1 MSRLELLVGALL
13 ALTVGIV
20 LVFGGEPER
29 ESSLDTRPSTLR
41 SGPDG
46 SKAVYD
52 VLVRLG
58 VSTERRRRPL
68 FDLNRD
74 PRHPPAV
81 LAVLDPF
88 LQLEAAE
95 LQQVARFVR
104 AGGTVVSA
112 GSGGGITRCA
122 GWVTANAARLL
133 RVDSFPV
140 QPPAPGLDLPP
151 VADYLRPPGVAGET
165 DAARRMRGGDI
176 EADGCETLTPIAR
189 DTLLRLR
196 NGRPAALRLRYRGGG
211 SIALVADVGYFRN
224 RTWRFTAA
232 PVFVAPLVVPPSTR
246 PGLVVWDEYHQ
257 GFGEESSVTGVLMTW
272 LGSTPIGW
280 ALLQLAAVVLAALGV
295 AAVRFGPARSVIERR
310 RRSPLEHVEA
320 LAAGLEG
327 AGGVDTAVG
336 LTVSGLRRRLGRVGL
351 LPAGAERAWLAAL
364 ELALPTPTGRNAVRR
379 LQRTINE
386 PGGPERALAAAQ
398 AVEDVW
404 EELRQRTTRA
414 GL

>member
-20 LVFGGEPER
+20 LVFGGEPEQ
-29 ESSLDTRPSTLR
+29 EPSLDLRPSTLR

-46 SKAVYD
+46 GKGVYD
-52 VLVRLG
+52 VLARLG
-58 VSTERRRRPL
+58 VPTERRRRPL

-74 PRHPPAV
+74 PRHRPAV

-88 LQLEAAE
+88 LDLEAAE
-95 LQQVARFVR
+95 LEQVARFVR
-104 AGGTVVSA
+104 AGGAVVAA
-112 GSGGGITRCA
+112 GSGGGITRCV

-140 QPPAPGLDLPP
+140 QPPAPGLALPP

-165 DAARRMRGGDI
+165 DARRRMRGGDI
-176 EADGCETLTPIAR
+176 ETNECETLAPIGR

-196 NGRPAALRLRYRGGG
+196 NGRPAVLRLRYHGGG
-211 SIALVADVGYFRN
+211 SVVLVADVGYFRN
-224 RTWRFTAA
+224 RTWRTTG
-232 PVFVAPLVVPPSTR
+232 APLFIAPLLVPAATH
-246 PGLVVWDEYHQ
+246 PGLVLWDEYHQ
-257 GFGEESSVTGVLMTW
+257 GFGEETSVTGALVAW
-272 LGSTPIGW
+272 LESTPIGW
-280 ALLQLAAVVLAALGV
+280 ALLQLAAVVLVALGV

-310 RRSPLEHVEA
+310 RRSPLEHLEA

-327 AGGVDTAVG
+327 AGGVDTAVA
-336 LTVSGLRRRLGRVGL
+336 LTVTGLRRRLGRIGL
-351 LPAGAERAWLAAL
+351 LSPGAERAWLAAL

-379 LQRTINE
+379 LQRTINQ

>member
-1 MSRLELLVGALL
+1 MSRIELLVGVLL
-13 ALTVGIV
+13 AVTVGIV
-20 LVFGGEPER
+20 LLFGGEPEQ
-29 ESSLDTRPSTLR
+29 ESSLDLRPSTLR

-46 SKAVYD
+46 GKAVYD
-52 VLVRLG
+52 VLARLG
-58 VSTERRRRPL
+58 VPTERRRRPL

-74 PRHPPAV
+74 TRHRPAV

-88 LQLEAAE
+88 LALEAAE
-95 LQQVARFVR
+95 LEQVARFVR
-104 AGGTVVSA
+104 AGGAVVAA
-112 GSGGGITRCA
+112 GSGGGITRCV

-151 VADYLRPPGVAGET
+151 VVDYLRPPGVARET
-165 DAARRMRGGDI
+165 DAGRRLRGGDI
-176 EADGCETLTPIAR
+176 ETDECETLAPIAR

-211 SIALVADVGYFRN
+211 SVALVADVGYFRN
-224 RTWRFTAA
+224 RAWRTTDA
-232 PVFVAPLVVPPSTR
+232 PLFVAPLLVPASTR

-257 GFGEESSVTGVLMTW
+257 GFGDETSVTGVLLAW
-272 LGSTPIGW
+272 LESTPIGW
-280 ALLQLAAVVLAALGV
+280 ALLQLAAVVLVALAV
-295 AAVRFGPARSVIERR
+295 AAVRFGPARSAIERR

-327 AGGVDTAVG
+327 AGGVDTVVG

-404 EELRQRTTRA
+404 EELRPRTTRA

>member
-1 MSRLELLVGALL
+1 MSRIELLVGVLL
-13 ALTVGIV
+13 AVTVGVV
-20 LVFGGEPER
+20 LLFGGEPEQ
-29 ESSLDTRPSTLR
+29 ESSLDLRPSTLR

-46 SKAVYD
+46 GKAVYD
-52 VLVRLG
+52 VLTRLG
-58 VSTERRRRPL
+58 VPTERRRRPL

-74 PRHPPAV
+74 PRHRPAV

-88 LQLEAAE
+88 LDLEAAE
-95 LQQVARFVR
+95 VEQVARFVR
-104 AGGTVVSA
+104 AGGAVVAA
-112 GSGGGITRCA
+112 GSGGGITRCV

-140 QPPAPGLDLPP
+140 QPPTPGLDLPP

-165 DAARRMRGGDI
+165 DARRRMRGGDI
-176 EADGCETLTPIAR
+176 ETNECETLVSIGR

-211 SIALVADVGYFRN
+211 SVALVADVGYFRN
-224 RTWRFTAA
+224 RTWRTTDA
-232 PVFVAPLVVPPSTR
+232 PLFVAPLLVPDSTR

-257 GFGEESSVTGVLMTW
+257 GFGEEASVTGVLVTW
-272 LGSTPIGW
+272 LKSTPIGW
-280 ALLQLAAVVLAALGV
+280 ALLQLAAVVLVALGV
-295 AAVRFGPARSVIERR
+295 AAVRFGPPRSVIERR

-364 ELALPTPTGRNAVRR
+364 ELALPTPAGRNAVRR
-379 LQRTINE
+379 LQGTINQ

-404 EELRQRTTRA
+404 EELRPRTTRA

>member
-1 MSRLELLVGALL
+1 MSRIELLIGALL

-20 LVFGGEPER
+20 LVFAGEPER
-29 ESSLDTRPSTLR
+29 ESSLDTRASTLR
-41 SGPDG
+41 TGPDG

-52 VLVRLG
+52 VLARLG
-58 VSTERRRRPL
+58 VPTERRRQPL
-68 FDLNRD
+68 FDLNRN
-74 PRHPPAV
+74 PSHRPAV
-81 LAVLDPF
+81 LAVLDP
-88 LQLEAAE
+88 LLYLEAAE
-95 LQQVARFVR
+95 LEQVARFVR
-104 AGGTVVSA
+104 AGGAVVAA
-112 GSGGGITRCA
+112 GSGGGITRCV

-151 VADYLRPPGVAGET
+151 VVDYLRPPGVAGET
-165 DAARRMRGGDI
+165 DAGRRMRGGDV
-176 EADGCETLTPIAR
+176 ETDECETLTPIAR

-211 SIALVADVGYFRN
+211 SVALVADVGYFRN
-224 RTWRFTAA
+224 RTWRMTNA
-232 PVFVAPLVVPPSTR
+232 PAFVAPLLVPAPTR
-246 PGLVVWDEYHQ
+246 PGPVVWDEYHQ
-257 GFGEESSVTGVLMTW
+257 GFGEEGSVTGVLVAW
-272 LGSTPIGW
+272 LRSTPIGW
-280 ALLQLAAVVLAALGV
+280 ALLQLAAVVLVALGV
-295 AAVRFGPARSVIERR
+295 AAVRFGPARSVIVRR

-351 LPAGAERAWLAAL
+351 LPPGGERAWLAAL
-364 ELALPTPTGRNAVRR
+364 ELALPTTAGRNAVRR
-379 LQRTINE
+379 LQRTINQ

-404 EELRQRTTRA
+404 TELRPRTTRA
-414 GL
+414 GF

>member
-1 MSRLELLVGALL
+1 RLARRVGALL

-211 SIALVADVGYFRN
+211 SIALVADVG
-224 RTWRFTAA
+224 
-232 PVFVAPLVVPPSTR
+232 
-246 PGLVVWDEYHQ
+246 
-257 GFGEESSVTGVLMTW
+257 
-272 LGSTPIGW
+272 
-280 ALLQLAAVVLAALGV
+280 AV
-295 AAVRFGPARSVIERR
+295 
-310 RRSPLEHVEA
+310 
-320 LAAGLEG
+320 AAGLEG

-404 EELRQRTTRA
+404 EELRPRTTRA